1 MAKIEK
7 KKYFTIITLVDLYF
21 WKIFSQIGGPAKK
34 KLGTFWP
41 KNGKTWQKFTQNA
54 QNRPKNYLTI
64 ITLVYL
70 CLCQIF
76 SQIGGP
82 APIFF
87 VGPFW
92 PKKGQ
97 KLPKLQKM
105 AKLDQKIYLSIIT
118 LVDLCL
124 YQILSQIGGPAP
136 IFFGPFWPKKMKNI
150 AKFDPKWP
158 KSTKKNIFHD
168 NHTC

>member
-1 MAKIEK
+1 MAKIDQ

-21 WKIFSQIGGPAKK
+21 WNIFSQIGGPAKK
-34 KLGTFWP
+34 KIGTFWP
-41 KNGKTWQKFTQNA
+41 KNGKTWQIFTQNA
-54 QNRPKNYLTI
+54 QNRPKNYFTI

-92 PKKGQ
+92 PKK
-97 KLPKLQKM
+97 
-105 AKLDQKIYLSIIT
+105 
-118 LVDLCL
+118 
-124 YQILSQIGGPAP
+124 
-136 IFFGPFWPKKMKNI
+136 MKNI
-150 AKFDPKWP
+150 AKFDQIGQNRPK
-158 KSTKKNIFHD
+158 KYISR
-168 NHTC
+168 